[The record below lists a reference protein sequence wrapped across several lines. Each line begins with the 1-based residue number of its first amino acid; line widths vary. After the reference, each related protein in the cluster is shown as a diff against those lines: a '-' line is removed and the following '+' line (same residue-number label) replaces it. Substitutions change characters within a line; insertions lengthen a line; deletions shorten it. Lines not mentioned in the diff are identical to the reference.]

1 MPLHNAFAVLAE
13 HTSDQGGLVVIS
25 DQQPANQI
33 VQPVAATAMNT
44 DQQPTVVY
52 TATTTVESAAAPL
65 VHSLATDDQLL
76 DHAIGVNQSVV
87 AEALFQRQ
95 QQQRL
100 ARITSIWLRGKRA
113 AVKRPATDDADA
125 SSSQGAQQPAG
136 SQTAEHS
143 AREDA
148 PSDPPT
154 ADESIDSDDRAII
167 AKEFSALQKLCNQT
181 FTLDA
186 CCNPSG
192 DNALCQAFCS
202 KENSFFDHEV
212 TGHHVW
218 LNPPFRDLYAF
229 IDHYAVQKQTS
240 PHNTSACIL
249 VPNWGQQLVH
259 PALANMR
266 VLKVYQKGYHLFTE
280 PNKGAGPKR
289 RRVPGLRWPV
299 TVYYDPP
306 MPVNTSN
313 MAMLFQGSVHGQSA
327 HILLDSG
334 AKQMYVSKAYCE
346 QRGIAVDTGT
356 SVSVQMG
363 DGSVVNSVGTALI
376 RVHLQRYKALLRC
389 HVIDLATKLDLVLG
403 NDWMVTHQCQLYMA
417 ERRVTL
423 ISGGRAITLA
433 QTAAKGVSAHTEQT
447 QNDKV
452 ELLSHMQAK
461 RILRKQQRHFFVMVR
476 AADNNLPANA
486 NDIDSNPEFTV
497 EELAA
502 QVADN
507 PQGCKRED
515 VIQLLRKHSG
525 AFAKSLDFLKLPPE
539 REVSHSIPL
548 KPGSKPVF
556 KPMFRYSPRE
566 LEAMKKEIT
575 KLLQQGLIEPS
586 NSPWGAPL
594 MLVPKKTPGQFR
606 CVVDWRMLNSQT
618 VRNAYPLPR
627 VDDLFDKLHGIT
639 CMSSLDLLSGYFQIR
654 ISEEDRPKTAFRT
667 PFGSYQFKVLGQGLT
682 NAPAVFQQT
691 MNSVFRDK
699 GLGDYVLCYLD
710 DLLIISKSPEEHL
723 KHIESVLQTLK
734 DANLF
739 ACLEKCQFNRA
750 EVEFLGHVVS
760 AKGIAVDPK
769 KVQVVKE
776 WPRPHN
782 IKELRSFLGLAN
794 YFRKFIQ
801 GYSKLVAPLT
811 NLTQD
816 HTNWKDPN
824 IWTPACEDAFNAVK
838 RCLTEAPVLAAP
850 DFTKPFE
857 VVCDASVFALGA
869 VLLQEGR
876 PVAFESRKLTSA
888 EVNYST
894 TEQELLAVVHTLTK
908 WRCYLEGVHFTV
920 VTDHCPNTFFSTK
933 PLLSRR
939 QARWSELLQQY
950 DFTWVYRP
958 GRINVADPLSRRP
971 HPDCSHAC
979 FAALSGERCNSD
991 QRGAVHT
998 PTPTATTSTPFL
1010 QSVRDGYKNDQWFAS
1025 QSNLEHLSNMDGLWY
1040 KDSCLV
1046 IPDVAELKDMV
1057 LREAH
1062 DSVYAGHFG
1071 LHKTL
1076 KLVARQFWWPHMKDQ
1091 IASYVGGCDACQ
1103 RNKSAHIKPAGPLK
1117 PLPIPDGKWDVVT
1130 VDFVVQLPKTKSD
1143 YDAIC
1148 VFVDKLTKMVHLC
1161 PTKTD
1166 VGAEDTAK
1174 LFMQNVWRL
1183 HGLPHTL
1190 ISDRGT
1196 QFTSKLFKQV
1206 CELLGVQQAL
1216 SSAFHPQSDG
1226 QTERTNRVM
1235 EEVLRHYVNPSQDDW
1250 DEYLPCVEFAIN
1262 NSVHMGTNQTP
1273 FFLNY
1278 GVHPSTPL
1286 SRMAP
1291 ALRSAVKAATLP
1303 FAAKFTADMHSAV
1316 AKAKQCLEAAQQR
1329 QKAYADTKR
1338 SPVTIKV
1345 GDKVLLSARN
1355 IAVKHNGST
1364 KLMPKFIGPFT
1375 VARQVNEVA
1384 FKLDLPPVLS
1394 KLHPVFHAS
1403 LLKPYTEGG
1412 RVQPPPLPELSEDGE
1427 LEFEV
1432 EKIIGHRRSGRTVQ
1446 YLIKWL
1452 GYGHEHNEYVPARN
1466 LNCPDLLQEYMQSP
1480 AYLRS
1485 KIKVTKKQQKQ
1496 AVKQQVAQAARQQP
1510 VRQPVAQA
1518 NAGLRRSAR
1527 SRRT

>member
-13 HTSDQGGLVVIS
+13 HVSEGEGIVVS
-25 DQQPANQI
+25 K
-33 VQPVAATAMNT
+33 
-44 DQQPTVVY
+44 QQPTDQTTQLVAALSDQPPVY
-52 TATTTVESAAAPL
+52 TAATTVAQSVDTRINSDDELLES
-65 VHSLATDDQLL
+65 
-76 DHAIGVNQSVV
+76 AIGVNRAVV
-87 AEALFQRQ
+87 AEALFYK
-95 QQQRL
+95 QRL
-100 ARITSIWLRGKRA
+100 ARIKQIWLRGNKR
-113 AVKRPATDDADA
+113 AVKRTMSDDAGA
-125 SSSQGAQQPAG
+125 SSSQSAQHSAG
-136 SQTAEHS
+136 SQAAEHS
-143 AREDA
+143 ARESA

-154 ADESIDSDDRAII
+154 TRESIESDDRAII
-167 AKEFSALQKLCNQT
+167 ASEFAVLQKLCNQS

-192 DNALCQAFCS
+192 DNALCQNFCS
-202 KENSFFDHEV
+202 TDNSFFDHEV

-218 LNPPFRDLYAF
+218 LNPPFSDIYAF

-249 VPNWGQQLVH
+249 VPNWGHQLVH

-266 VLKVYQKGYHLFTE
+266 VLKVYQKGYHLFTAPSVGE
-280 PNKGAGPKR
+280 GTKR
-289 RRVPGLRWPV
+289 RRVNGLRWPV

-306 MPVNTSN
+306 TPVNTSN
-313 MAMLFQGSVHGQSA
+313 MAMLFQGSVHGQCA

-334 AKQMYVSKAYCE
+334 AQQMYVSRAYCE
-346 QRGIAVDTGT
+346 QRGISIDACTT
-356 SVSVQMG
+356 VSVQMG
-363 DGSVVNSVGTALI
+363 DGSVVRSIGTALI

-389 HVIDLATKLDLVLG
+389 HVVDLATSLDLVLG
-403 NDWMVTHQCQLYMA
+403 NDWMVTHQCHLHMA
-417 ERRVTL
+417 EQRVTL
-423 ISGGRAITLA
+423 ISGGRAITLT
-433 QTAAKGVSAHTEQT
+433 QPSVTKDDRAHTEQS
-447 QNDKV
+447 QNDTV

-461 RILRKQQRHFFVMVR
+461 RILRKQQRHFLVMVR
-476 AADNNLPANA
+476 AADTDLLANA
-486 NDIDSNPEFTV
+486 TNDTSSNSEFTV
-497 EELAA
+497 DELAA

-507 PQGCKRED
+507 PDGCKREN
-515 VIQLLRKHSG
+515 VIKLLQKHSG
-525 AFAKSLDFLKLPPE
+525 AFARSLDFLKLPPE

-548 KPGSKPVF
+548 IPGARPVF

-606 CVVDWRMLNSQT
+606 CVVDWRLLNSQT

-639 CMSSLDLLSGYFQIR
+639 CMSSCDLLSGYFQIR

-691 MNSVFRDK
+691 INSVFRDK
-699 GLGDYVLCYLD
+699 GLGDYVLIYLD
-710 DLLIISKSPEEHL
+710 DLLIISKTPEEHL
-723 KHIESVLQTLK
+723 QHIESVLQTLK

-739 ACLEKCQFNRA
+739 ACLEKCHFNQA
-750 EVEFLGHVVS
+750 EVEFLGHIVS

-769 KVQVVKE
+769 KVQVVKD
-776 WPRPHN
+776 WPRPTN
-782 IKELRSFLGLAN
+782 TKELRSFLGLAN

-811 NLTQD
+811 KLTQD
-816 HTNWKDPN
+816 GTNWKDPD
-824 IWTPACEDAFNAVK
+824 IWSSACQDAFDAVK

-857 VVCDASVFALGA
+857 VVCDASVSALGA

-876 PVAFESRKLTSA
+876 PVAFESKKLTSA
-888 EVNYST
+888 EYNYST
-894 TEQELLAVVHTLTK
+894 TEQELLAVVHALTK
-908 WRCYLEGVHFTV
+908 WRCYLEGTHFTV

-958 GRINVADPLSRRP
+958 GRNNVADPLSRMP
-971 HPDCSHAC
+971 HPDCNHVC
-979 FAALSGERCNSD
+979 FAALSGATCNSGYL
-991 QRGAVHT
+991 GAVD
-998 PTPTATTSTPFL
+998 TATPIATISSPL
-1010 QSVRDGYKNDQWFAS
+1010 VQLVREGYKEDQWFADR
-1025 QSNLEHLSNMDGLWY
+1025 SNLKHLSNMDGLWY
-1040 KDSCLV
+1040 KDKCLV
-1046 IPDVAELKDMV
+1046 IPNIAKLKDMV
-1057 LREAH
+1057 LKEAH

-1076 KLVARQFWWPHMKDQ
+1076 KLVARQFWWPHLKQD
-1091 IASYVGGCDACQ
+1091 IASYVAGCDACQ

-1117 PLPIPDGKWDVVT
+1117 PLPIPDGKWDVVS
-1130 VDFVVQLPKTKSD
+1130 VDFVVQLPKTKSG

-1161 PTKTD
+1161 PTTTD
-1166 VGAEDTAK
+1166 IGAEGTAK

-1196 QFTSKLFKQV
+1196 QFTSKLFSEV
-1206 CELLGVQQAL
+1206 CAHLGVQQAL

-1226 QTERTNRVM
+1226 QTERANRVM
-1235 EEVLRHYVNPSQDDW
+1235 EEVLRHYVNPTQDDW

-1262 NSVHMGTNQTP
+1262 NSVHMGTQQTP

-1286 SRMAP
+1286 SRMTP
-1291 ALRSAVKAATLP
+1291 ALRSAVKAAAVP
-1303 FAAKFTADMHSAV
+1303 FAAKFTDDMHNAV

-1329 QKAYADTKR
+1329 AKAYADTKR
-1338 SPVTIKV
+1338 SPVSVKV
-1345 GDKVLLSARN
+1345 GDQVLLSTKN
-1355 IAVKHNGST
+1355 IAIKHNGSA
-1364 KLMPKFIGPFT
+1364 KLMPKWIGPFT
-1375 VARQVNEVA
+1375 IIKQVNEVA
-1384 FKLDLPPVLS
+1384 FKLELPSVLS
-1394 KLHPVFHAS
+1394 RLHPVFHAS

-1427 LEFEV
+1427 LEYEV
-1432 EKIIGHRRSGRTVQ
+1432 EQILGHRKSGRTMQ

-1452 GYGHEHNEYVPARN
+1452 GYGHEHNEYVPAKN
-1466 LNCPDLLQEYMQSP
+1466 LNCPELLQEYMQSP

-1485 KIKVTKKQQKQ
+1485 KVKVTQKQQTK
-1496 AVKQQVAQAARQQP
+1496 AVKQQAAQAARQQLP
-1510 VRQPVAQA
+1510 VVAQA
-1518 NAGLRRSAR
+1518 NAGLRRSPR
-1527 SRRT
+1527 NRKT